1 MYRNVIEILVD
12 RNIHDKSKSI
22 VLKCGEKKKLIHDVE
37 RVWQE
42 LLYANVPPFY
52 RDAPHNGF
60 KSILKYHTNNFHT
73 LKAELLQLNRT
84 QFPSLGIF
92 VSKKVGNQKTKTTFI
107 ISVLKVVY

>member
-1 MYRNVIEILVD
+1 MVHSTLFSFLKYFQSKQKLFGQNIWQRLYRNVISILVD

-52 RDAPHNGF
+52 RDALHNGF
-60 KSILKYHTNNFHT
+60 KSVLKYHTNNFHT
-73 LKAELLQLNRT
+73 L
-84 QFPSLGIF
+84 S
-92 VSKKVGNQKTKTTFI
+92 
-107 ISVLKVVY
+107 